1 MNNIPQ
7 SMNYIQ
13 IEKHGDPEVLKLHSM
28 PVPEPGPGE
37 VLIKVAGAG
46 VNRPDVMQRKGLY
59 PPPPGATAVP
69 GLEVS
74 GTIVSTGENVS
85 EPAVG
90 DEVCA
95 LVACGGYAEYCLAA
109 ASICL
114 PIPEK
119 ISLED
124 AAGIP
129 ETFFTVWTNV
139 FERGHLKS
147 GESMLVHGG
156 SSGIGTT
163 AIQLGKAFGTT
174 VYTTAGTPEKCDFC
188 EQLGADVA
196 INYREQDFS
205 EEIKKLTQVETS
217 GAGSGVD
224 VILDM
229 VGGPY
234 FSKNIRLLAVEGRLV
249 QIALMQGSKAEVD
262 FLPLLI
268 KRVTLTGSTLR
279 PRSVEQK
286 TEIAQALRKHV
297 WPLLDSGVVRP
308 IIHQTFPL
316 EQAAEAHSLMESS
329 THIGKILLKAASN

>member
-37 VLIKVAGAG
+37 VLIKVAAAG

-59 PPPPGATAVP
+59 PPPPGATDVP

-74 GTIVSTGENVS
+74 GTVVSVGQNVS
-85 EPAVG
+85 KPPINS
-90 DEVCA
+90 EVCA
-95 LVACGGYAEYCLAA
+95 LVTCGGYAEYCLAA

-114 PIPEK
+114 PVPEK
-119 ISLED
+119 ISLVN

-139 FERGHLKS
+139 FKRGQLKA
-147 GESMLVHGG
+147 GESLLVHGG

-163 AIQLGKAFGTT
+163 AIQLGKAFGAT
-174 VYTTAGTPEKCDFC
+174 VYTTAGTSDKCEFC
-188 EQLGADVA
+188 NNLGADAA

-205 EEIKKLTQVETS
+205 EEIKRLTE
-217 GAGSGVD
+217 GKGVN

-234 FSKNIRLLAVEGRLV
+234 FPKNIRLLADEGRLV

-262 FLPLLI
+262 FRSLLL

-279 PRSVEQK
+279 PRSVEEK
-286 TEIAQALRKHV
+286 TKIAQALQKNV
-297 WPLLDSGVVRP
+297 WPLLESGAIRP
-308 IIHQTFPL
+308 IIHETFPL
-316 EQAAEAHSLMESS
+316 KQASEAHRLMESS
-329 THIGKILLKAASN
+329 AHIGKILLKPAD

>member
-1 MNNIPQ
+1 MNLTPK
-7 SMNYIQ
+7 SMNYIK

-28 PVPEPGPGE
+28 PVPKPSPGE
-37 VLIKVAGAG
+37 VLIRVSAAG

-59 PPPPGATAVP
+59 PPPPGATDVP

-74 GTIVSTGENVS
+74 GTVVSTGKNVS
-85 EPAVG
+85 EPMVG
-90 DEVCA
+90 SEVCA
-95 LVACGGYAEYCLAA
+95 LVTCGGYAEYCLAA

-114 PIPEK
+114 PVPEN

-139 FERGHLKS
+139 FDRGQLKS
-147 GESMLVHGG
+147 GESFLVHGG
-156 SSGIGTT
+156 SSGIGTA
-163 AIQLGKAFGTT
+163 AIQLAKAFGAT
-174 VYTTAGTPEKCDFC
+174 VYTTAGTPEKCEFC
-188 EQLGADVA
+188 ENLGADAA

-205 EEIKKLTQVETS
+205 EEIKRLTE
-217 GAGSGVD
+217 GKGID

-229 VGGPY
+229 IGGPY
-234 FSKNIRLLAVEGRLV
+234 FPKNICLLADEGRLV

-262 FLPLLI
+262 FRSLLL

-286 TEIAQALRKHV
+286 TEIAKALRKNV
-297 WPLLDSGVVRP
+297 WPLLDTGTVRP

-316 EQAAEAHSLMESS
+316 TQAAEAHSLMESS
-329 THIGKILLKAASN
+329 AHIGKILLKT

>member
-37 VLIKVAGAG
+37 VLIKVAAAG
-46 VNRPDVMQRKGLY
+46 VNRPDMMQRKGLY
-59 PPPPGATAVP
+59 PPPPGATDVP

-74 GTIVSTGENVS
+74 GTVVSVGQNVS
-85 EPAVG
+85 KPPINS
-90 DEVCA
+90 EVCA
-95 LVACGGYAEYCLAA
+95 LVTCGGYAEYCLAA

-114 PIPEK
+114 PVPEK
-119 ISLED
+119 ISLVN

-139 FERGHLKS
+139 FKRGQLKA
-147 GESMLVHGG
+147 GESLLVHGG

-163 AIQLGKAFGTT
+163 AIQLGKAFGAT
-174 VYTTAGTPEKCDFC
+174 VYTTAGTSDKCEFC
-188 EQLGADVA
+188 NNLGADAA
-196 INYREQDFS
+196 INYIEQDFS
-205 EEIKKLTQVETS
+205 EEIKRLTE
-217 GAGSGVD
+217 GKGVN

-234 FSKNIRLLAVEGRLV
+234 FPKNIGLLADEGRLV

-262 FLPLLI
+262 FRSLLL

-279 PRSVEQK
+279 PRSVEEK
-286 TEIAQALRKHV
+286 TKIAQALQKNV
-297 WPLLDSGVVRP
+297 WPLLESGAIRP
-308 IIHQTFPL
+308 IIHETFPL
-316 EQAAEAHSLMESS
+316 KQASEAHRLMESS
-329 THIGKILLKAASN
+329 AHIGKILLKPAD

>member
-37 VLIKVAGAG
+37 VLIKVAAAG
-46 VNRPDVMQRKGLY
+46 VNRPDMMQRKGLY
-59 PPPPGATAVP
+59 PPPPGATDVP

-74 GTIVSTGENVS
+74 GTVVSVGQNVS
-85 EPAVG
+85 EPTINS
-90 DEVCA
+90 EVCA
-95 LVACGGYAEYCLAA
+95 LVTCGGYAEYCLAA
-109 ASICL
+109 APICL
-114 PIPEK
+114 PVPEK
-119 ISLED
+119 ISLVN

-139 FERGHLKS
+139 FERGQLKAR
-147 GESMLVHGG
+147 ESLLVHGG

-163 AIQLGKAFGTT
+163 AIQLSKAFGAT
-174 VYTTAGTPEKCDFC
+174 VYTTAGTSEKCEFC
-188 EQLGADVA
+188 ENLGADVS

-205 EEIKKLTQVETS
+205 EEIKRLTE
-217 GAGSGVD
+217 GKGVN

-234 FSKNIRLLAVEGRLV
+234 FPKNIRLLADEGRLV

-262 FLPLLI
+262 FRSLLL

-279 PRSVEQK
+279 PRSVEEK
-286 TEIAQALRKHV
+286 TKIAQALQKNV
-297 WPLLDSGVVRP
+297 WPLLESGAIRP

-316 EQAAEAHSLMESS
+316 KQASEAHRLMESS
-329 THIGKILLKAASN
+329 AHIGKILLKLAD

>member
-13 IEKHGDPEVLKLHSM
+13 IEKHGDPGVLKLHSM

-37 VLIKVAGAG
+37 VLIKVAAAG

-59 PPPPGATAVP
+59 PPPPGATDIP

-74 GTIVSTGENVS
+74 GTVVSVGQNVS
-85 EPAVG
+85 KPPINS
-90 DEVCA
+90 EVCA
-95 LVACGGYAEYCLAA
+95 LVTCGGYAEYCLAA

-114 PIPEK
+114 PVPEK
-119 ISLED
+119 ISLVN

-139 FERGHLKS
+139 FKRGQLKA
-147 GESMLVHGG
+147 GESLLVHGG

-163 AIQLGKAFGTT
+163 AIQLGKAFGAT
-174 VYTTAGTPEKCDFC
+174 VYTTAGTSDKCEFC
-188 EQLGADVA
+188 NNLGADAA

-205 EEIKKLTQVETS
+205 EEIKRLTE
-217 GAGSGVD
+217 GKGVN

-234 FSKNIRLLAVEGRLV
+234 FPKNIRLLADEGRLV

-262 FLPLLI
+262 FRSLLL

-279 PRSVEQK
+279 PRSVEEKTKIAHALQK
-286 TEIAQALRKHV
+286 NV
-297 WPLLDSGVVRP
+297 WPLLESGAIRP
-308 IIHQTFPL
+308 IIHETFPL
-316 EQAAEAHSLMESS
+316 KQASEAHRLMESS
-329 THIGKILLKAASN
+329 AHIGKILLKPAD

>member
-1 MNNIPQ
+1 MDPIPK

-13 IEKHGDPEVLKLHSM
+13 IEKDGDPEVLKLDSM

-37 VLIKVAGAG
+37 VLIHVAAAG
-46 VNRPDVMQRKGLY
+46 VNRPDIMQRKGLY
-59 PPPPGATAVP
+59 PPPACATDVP

-74 GTIVSTGENVS
+74 GTVVSLGQNVS
-85 EPAVG
+85 ELLINS
-90 DEVCA
+90 EVCA
-95 LVACGGYAEYCLAA
+95 LVNCGGYAEYCLAA

-114 PIPEK
+114 PVPEK
-119 ISLED
+119 VLLVN

-139 FERGHLKS
+139 FKRGQLKA
-147 GESMLVHGG
+147 GESLLVHGG

-163 AIQLGKAFGTT
+163 AIQLGKAFGAT
-174 VYTTAGTPEKCDFC
+174 VYTTAGTSDKCEFC
-188 EQLGADVA
+188 NNLGADAA

-205 EEIKKLTQVETS
+205 EEIKRLTE
-217 GAGSGVD
+217 GKGVN

-234 FSKNIRLLAVEGRLV
+234 FPKNIRLLADEGRLV

-262 FLPLLI
+262 FRSLLL

-279 PRSVEQK
+279 PRSAEEK
-286 TEIAQALRKHV
+286 TKIAQALQKNV
-297 WPLLDSGVVRP
+297 WPLLESGAIRP

-316 EQAAEAHSLMESS
+316 KQASEAHRMMESS
-329 THIGKILLKAASN
+329 AHIGKILLKPAD